1 MRDDVHVIRM
11 SEPVPGSCE
20 RPLER
25 WADEV
30 LDFPSVSALV
40 DRMQA
45 AFFAGEP
52 ATRPVRT
59 EVVVS
64 SEQAISGGLVP
75 IEVPL
80 WRPCRECGG
89 RGEVGDEP
97 CSACQGAG
105 HRAKVEPVNVFVP
118 SGVRDGARFQL
129 HLRVPSAPHTAVDL
143 HVRVR

>member
-11 SEPVPGSCE
+11 PEPIPGSCDS
-20 RPLER
+20 PLER

-45 AFFAGEP
+45 AFFAGESV
-52 ATRPVRT
+52 TRPVRA
-59 EVVVS
+59 EVVMS
-64 SEQAISGGLVP
+64 TAQASSGGVVP

-80 WRPCRECGG
+80 WRPCGECGG
-89 RGEVGDEP
+89 RGEVDEEP
-97 CSACQGAG
+97 CGACQGTG
-105 HRAKVEPVNVFVP
+105 HRATLEPVDVFVP